1 MKQIGFSI
9 NEEKE
14 YEKEEKA
21 YAPKEEEA
29 KQSVVTVRFENGRE
43 YPYYNDKFNLKIND
57 LVFVDG
63 KLYRQVG

>member
-21 YAPKEEEA
+21 YAPKEEDA
-29 KQSVVTVRFENGRE
+29 KLKLQYDYNKVTPES
-43 YPYYNDKFNLKIND
+43 LKPSGVI
-57 LVFVDG
+57 L
-63 KLYRQVG
+63 LY